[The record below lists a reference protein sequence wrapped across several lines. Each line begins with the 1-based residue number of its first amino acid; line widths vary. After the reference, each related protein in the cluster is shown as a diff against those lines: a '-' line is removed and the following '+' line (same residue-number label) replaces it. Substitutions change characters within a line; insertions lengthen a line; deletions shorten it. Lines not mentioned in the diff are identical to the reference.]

1 MKRKR
6 SVNGLRR
13 RSGSFQKMGY
23 LFLIGAFLMTGTSS
37 TFAQNLNGCVT
48 VKCKVLEEALNQIEK
63 QSGFTFL
70 LATTTINPSL
80 QLRLDCER
88 LPMKEVLKK

>member
-23 LFLIGAFLMTGTSS
+23 LFLISAFLMTGTSS

-48 VKCKVLEEALNQIEK
+48 VKCKVLEEALNQIENNLVLRSYWL
-63 QSGFTFL
+63 QQQL
-70 LATTTINPSL
+70 NPVYNCAL
-80 QLRLDCER
+80 TVNDC
-88 LPMKEVLKK
+88 L